1 MADRFV
7 SPVIADEDNPF
18 LTEGVRRRLDG
29 TAPEPLVDPSLP
41 TTTDNSSGFNRRV
54 RSAATNFASYGDA
67 IQGLGNQLVG
77 DQEAAQKHYQDY
89 NAAQERAQV
98 IGPEV
103 QTLEDV
109 QKRGNSPMAYAE
121 WAATQAVNFAP
132 DIIATVASGG
142 VGGAVG
148 STIARRAGL
157 AAVEGVAKRQA
168 AKATIANLA
177 EDVVAKQGADAA
189 QRVARAELTEATAAR
204 TLRNPAVKAG
214 LDAATE
220 TGMKAGQ
227 IAGATVGQYPGVV
240 ADSVG
245 ELQNTDQEGAWK
257 IGGTDVISAA
267 IGSLPAERFLSRL
280 GGNKAIRDEIT
291 TRARDMFPRI
301 AKEFGKQGALEGGTG
316 VAQAVVQLAG
326 HKWVNDNVDLLGPE
340 AFERYLAEAVGGFVA
355 GGSLSGAHTAGAASV
370 DLWKAGAEGRGA
382 KFDALKERLAKN
394 LRAAA
399 EGARKRAAE
408 GRETLRKKARPG
420 EPMDTPEGEAAAD
433 GAPSEGKS
441 ATDVFSDFYEKTK
454 DGASTAYNAAK
465 GAVQSA
471 ADRWR
476 GTNDKVQMDEDID
489 TESTRLAQNAMREKV
504 AQYESGET
512 APPLKDT
519 MGARPTNTA
528 PIELDNG
535 TQRLIATLFPKD
547 DGFWQ
552 RPEAARSMLRS
563 VEKIFT
569 GDQRTNRDNL
579 NIARMQEWFPEQI
592 ASWESTGPE
601 YADALREAQRQ
612 TRKQGADAEE
622 NAAERAAQQGE
633 IDAAARRDPNF
644 DDQATAVDDGDLTGD
659 APPPAFE
666 GIHAADANE
675 AGVYGDR
682 TALDSLPGM
691 DPSDP
696 AYGKAQQNARDFL
709 LGRKPAED
717 HYAGGGNS
725 RIFKEGK
732 NQEEYKAKLNSPST
746 IRLADS
752 ESFRAGNVMRS
763 KLLELGNSIQFVRK
777 QNPGLSTVEA
787 THQLITDL
795 TMAGVKL
802 DLSTLQS
809 GEIKNVDGDVV
820 GRLTPREVTQLRG
833 EVTTKSGKT
842 VSLKQKTGPVPAT
855 TGKEVADAA
864 ATKRTARDTPYAATP
879 GVAKEIG
886 AIEKRMAEVEAEYAK
901 RIEAAPNAERR
912 TAIEAKRDAFR
923 KTAAT
928 RLADARVAGLA
939 KEKSTLRES
948 REGTK
953 SLPNHNTEYG
963 RSTRIR
969 DDRPDQREISDVDQ
983 QFEKDRKQVPRDRP
997 PQTRIDPKKTAEEVA
1012 AIRNAK
1018 PGEAGDRAAGKRGGE
1033 RVSTISTIDDVKVS
1047 APYEH
1052 ITQGAHTEL
1061 RVLRR
1066 KLERLHEDKAKLDAR
1081 QAEITDGAERT
1092 KEDSHLDVKLRKV
1105 EADITQTEIDT
1116 ADAEQNYD
1124 QRRAEIGR
1132 EIGLKEID
1140 KELANGRLS
1149 LEKAHEQ
1156 RRALKNPDNINA
1168 ALNAFD
1174 KARDGGFDPKPT
1186 VVETRNDKAESEQ
1199 AHQEAVGQIDD
1210 AYVAHFGKKHQFD
1223 SRKDKATNIEEVFNR
1238 TLSTEEKA
1246 VLQLLGQGEL
1256 RAAKKAFSALPKEQ
1270 QTAMTLRRT
1279 MIDNLDNLNEDHP
1292 YREIMD
1298 ERVNETNVDAEA
1310 NIAAR
1315 KAAADKAKR
1324 DEASGKKEAPV
1335 EPLVG
1340 DKASLTRPTPREAKA
1355 ARAPTP
1361 MTPAERKSASIASEQ
1376 KKSAPNLLDAGR
1388 STKDKAELKAV
1399 EPLPTGQAESHAA
1412 REAARTPATRVES
1425 KPLTPAERAAEKAA
1439 NALKVAKLTFRE
1451 RVEAEVRRHQ
1461 EDILSGKT
1469 PSRDGLIGRSG
1480 LTAAQKKVY
1489 DELYAEPRTPDLVQ
1503 FDEDIKSNL
1512 DSIGDGDTHDYK
1524 AETGMVN
1531 ALLKS
1536 MGYTHKLTVKP
1547 MPDHFRIGPGDPG
1560 GVHAGT
1566 VGTIYIN
1573 PDLKGAERIEV
1584 IAHELGHNILRAEVA
1599 KAMNDGTTAKDASHF
1614 PEDALWATLQERNP
1628 ALHDALMA
1636 DFDKWHAANP
1646 LSTRAAVARA
1656 SRAPQ
1661 HRAKAT
1667 LARNTR
1673 NKNTIGDLSEA
1684 KQKYTLSRDEWFADQ
1699 IARAL
1704 TSKPEATDIVG
1715 QFFKTIADALRK
1727 LYDTLFA
1734 AGSSKWAPAPSV
1746 EKFVHSLFNPDVDAV
1761 KEVFG
1766 HTTSAESAAAAVEA
1780 AVANSMPPLDPEG
1793 AAARRAHAADFYARK
1808 AGKGAAAQ
1816 KTDAAGKVSDINEPP
1831 AGAPPSGPPS
1841 EPPSNVVHVPD
1852 GLPPNHSPKTV
1863 EATMRF
1869 VRDVLSP
1876 KTRMTLERVLT
1887 RGPLVK
1893 QLREIYK
1900 DNPRYRQLLDSATHG
1915 LEGRI
1920 ALAYIA
1926 WKDGK
1931 LNTGPEGTSA
1941 LKSANDDLM
1950 ALMGVAGEGDL
1961 ALRTFDDIA
1970 TGYINRLKEAGKT
1983 YDVHAED
1990 HRSIGT
1996 NKQRAAFNARKKA
2009 ALDAGREF
2017 TESNSRGKLNKAVQR
2032 ASEIKA
2038 RVTEP
2043 LSKFWDSKFSRAWA
2057 AGIPA
2062 WRQIASKIQRP
2073 GGTTG
2078 DDLGFTPIKTHTT
2091 AIYLHRASQAFEG
2104 LDDRELHKAITYLQR
2119 GPKSTTPHTGGP
2131 KVQAAVDKVNAL
2143 MTELHAY
2150 AKEAGVD
2157 IGFRDGY
2164 FPVVLDLRN
2173 EKARS
2178 DLTDLYMKPEYEQR
2192 IREIFGALEG
2202 QGSETPK
2209 GSPRARRAAAAQKA
2223 APRDLPPVK
2232 QEVLDFFASA
2242 RDKLSRRP
2250 DSEHAVAMNEA
2261 IVESFKAGDVPA
2273 LERHIKAAVKRR
2285 NKFDDGSA
2293 TARLIDLEIRYA
2305 HARIADLNAHFSE
2318 PGSAAPAA
2326 STEVPNAEHP
2336 NAPKAPKGEKP
2347 KSTRPIEDLVK
2358 DLVDGAMHG
2367 PEGIMSS
2374 AGDGAPNFKGAN
2386 YRLSSFIYE
2395 LGSEADIKKFASLQ
2409 SKNPAEILG
2418 RYIEPLINRAEYA
2431 RRFGDDGAG
2440 AQKLL
2445 DDMAK
2450 QGATPAQV
2458 TEAKNML
2465 KAALGTYGAEGSPT
2479 LAAIS
2484 PALAAKFAGP
2494 KSKAFI
2500 QGAQAYQNARLLPLA
2515 TLSSL
2520 VDPIGI
2526 AVRTGGDF
2534 KTAWDGFKLGIKS
2547 LYDKGTR
2554 EDIHALL
2561 ATLGSTE
2568 DFEAG
2573 LTLNSTFGG
2582 GESPLSRRSNE
2593 IVFKINGLAGW
2604 TRATRY
2610 MALEAANGFMLKH
2623 KDGANDTSV
2632 RYLDEL
2638 GLKPGDVREVYDLP
2652 VSGKGDAK
2660 RRVDLLT
2667 DAERKSATKEALA
2680 SDDRVRKA
2688 MMQFVD
2694 ESILRPNSQQVPLW
2708 YSDPYM
2714 GLVTQYKAFA
2724 YAMFDQ
2730 IGGRIARELKH
2741 GNPMVLLPAL
2751 AYLPVTAMAELLREF
2766 LQYGTEGNPRR
2777 KGWGVSEYTA
2787 LAVSKNVAVKGPKF
2801 EVQSDVAQD
2810 VQRRRIPGSSQIGPT
2825 AGQVR
2830 DAIGGDPGKA
2840 FESALPGSALYRKWN
2855 DDRAKPDGTDDR
2867 AVRG

>member
-1 MADRFV
+1 MAAND
-7 SPVIADEDNPF
+7 PLDPNTPNPF
-18 LTEGVRRRLDG
+18 VTDEMRRRSQ
-29 TAPEPLVDPSLP
+29 PFEEPVYREG
-41 TTTDNSSGFNRRV
+41 SGVSDQTGGFVRRV

-77 DQEAAQKHYQDY
+77 NQEAAQKHYQDY

-98 IGPEV
+98 IGPDV

-109 QKRGNSPMAYAE
+109 ERRGNTPGAYAE

-132 DIIATVASGG
+132 DIIATVGTGG

-148 STIARRAGL
+148 GTIARRAGL
-157 AAVEGVAKRQA
+157 AAVEGAAKRQA
-168 AKATIANLA
+168 AKATITNLA
-177 EDVVAKQGADAA
+177 EDVVKTQGTGAA
-189 QRVARAELTEATAAR
+189 QRVARAELAEATAAR
-204 TLRNPAVKAG
+204 TLRNPGVQAG
-214 LDAATE
+214 LDATTA

-257 IGGTDVISAA
+257 IGGTDVVSAA

-280 GGNKAIRDEIT
+280 GGNKAIREEIT

-399 EGARKRAAE
+399 DAARNRAAAGAESVRKRTRA
-408 GRETLRKKARPG
+408 G
-420 EPMDTPEGEAAAD
+420 EPMDTPEGET
-433 GAPSEGKS
+433 STEGKS

-454 DGASTAYNAAK
+454 DGAATAYNAAK

-489 TESTRLAQNAMREKV
+489 TESTNLARNAMREKV
-504 AQYESGET
+504 EQYESGET

-519 MGARPTNTA
+519 MGARPTNNRHADALGLKTGVQRVVSTWFPSDH
-528 PIELDNG
+528 PIWEYPDVARSVIKSTEKILTG
-535 TQRLIATLFPKD
+535 AERTPKD
-547 DGFWQ
+547 D
-552 RPEAARSMLRS
+552 E
-563 VEKIFT
+563 
-569 GDQRTNRDNL
+569 
-579 NIARMQEWFPEQI
+579 NIALMQRAFPEKI
-592 ASWESTGPE
+592 ASWEAVGPE
-601 YADALREAQRQ
+601 NAAPLREAQKLTRRQ
-612 TRKQGADAEE
+612 DPDSVASKANVTNES
-622 NAAERAAQQGE
+622 AQQGE

-644 DDQATAVDDGDLTGD
+644 DDQATAVDDGDQTGD

-682 TALDSLPGM
+682 TALDSLPSM
-691 DPSDP
+691 SPSDP
-696 AYGKAQQNARDFL
+696 DYGKAQQNARDFL

-717 HYAGGGNS
+717 HFAGGGNS

-802 DLSTLQS
+802 DLSTLQH
-809 GEIKNVDGDVV
+809 GEIKTVDGDVV

-833 EVTTKSGKT
+833 EVTTKSGKK

-879 GVAKEIG
+879 GVAKELG
-886 AIEKRMAEVEAEYAK
+886 AIEGRMAEVEAEYAK

-912 TAIEAKRDAFR
+912 AAIEAKRDAFR

-928 RLADARVAGLA
+928 RLADARVAGIA
-939 KEKSTLRES
+939 KEKASAGDS

-953 SLPNHNTEYG
+953 TLPGEK

-969 DDRPDQREISDVDQ
+969 DGRPDQREISDVDQ
-983 QFEKDRKQVPRDRP
+983 QFEKDRKQVPRDKP
-997 PQTRIDPKKTAEEVA
+997 PQTQIDPKKTAEEVA
-1012 AIRNAK
+1012 AIRDAK

-1081 QAEITDGAERT
+1081 QSEIEDGAETTRD
-1092 KEDSHLDVKLRKV
+1092 DSHLGVKLRKV
-1105 EADITQTEIDT
+1105 EADIAQTEIDT

-1186 VVETRNDKAESEQ
+1186 VIETRNDKAESEQ
-1199 AHQEAVGQIDD
+1199 AHSEAVGQIED
-1210 AYVAHFGKKHQFD
+1210 AYVAHFGKEHKFD
-1223 SRKDKATNIEEVFNR
+1223 SREDKATNIEEVFNR
-1238 TLSTEEKA
+1238 KLSNREKS
-1246 VLQLLGQGEL
+1246 VLRMLGQGKT
-1256 RAAKKAFSALPKEQ
+1256 RAAKNAFNALPKER
-1270 QTAMTLRRT
+1270 QTAMTLHRT
-1279 MIDNLDNLNEDHP
+1279 MLDNLDNLNEDHP
-1292 YREIMD
+1292 YRKIMD
-1298 ERVNETNVDAEA
+1298 DRVNETNIDAEA

-1324 DEASGKKEAPV
+1324 EASGKTAAP
-1335 EPLVG
+1335 
-1340 DKASLTRPTPREAKA
+1340 AKA
-1355 ARAPTP
+1355 PT
-1361 MTPAERKSASIASEQ
+1361 Q
-1376 KKSAPNLLDAGR
+1376 GKSAPNLLDAGR

-1399 EPLPTGQAESHAA
+1399 EPLPTGQAESRAA

-1439 NALKVAKLTFRE
+1439 NALKVPKLTFRE

-1461 EDILSGKT
+1461 EDILSGKP
-1469 PSRDGLIGRSG
+1469 PSRDDLIGRSG
-1480 LTAAQKKVY
+1480 LTDAQKKVY
-1489 DELYAEPRTPDLVQ
+1489 DELYGEADRVQ

-1531 ALLKS
+1531 ALLKR

-1560 GVHAGT
+1560 GAHIGAQS
-1566 VGTIYIN
+1566 TIYIN

-1599 KAMNDGTTAKDASHF
+1599 KALGDGTTAKDVGNFH
-1614 PEDALWATLQERNP
+1614 EDALWATLQERNP

-1636 DFDKWHAANP
+1636 DFDKWQAANP
-1646 LSTRAAVARA
+1646 LSTRAAAARA
-1656 SRAPQ
+1656 SRAPR
-1661 HRAKAT
+1661 HRAKAI

-1684 KQKYTLSRDEWFADQ
+1684 KQKYTHSKDEWFADQ

-1727 LYDTLFA
+1727 LYDTMFA

-1746 EKFVHSLFNPDVDAV
+1746 EKFVQSLFNPDVTAV

-1766 HTTSAESAAAAVEA
+1766 HTTSAESAAAAIKA
-1780 AVANSMPPLDPEG
+1780 AVANSLPLDPEG

-1808 AGKGAAAQ
+1808 AGKGAATQ
-1816 KTDAAGKVSDINEPP
+1816 KVDAAGKVSDINEPP
-1831 AGAPPSGPPS
+1831 TGEPPADGGAIGPPA
-1841 EPPSNVVHVPD
+1841 EPPSNIVHVSD

-1863 EATMRF
+1863 AATMRF

-1900 DNPRYRQLLDSATHG
+1900 DNPRYRKLLDSASHG

-1931 LNTGPEGTSA
+1931 LTTGPEARSA
-1941 LKSANDDLM
+1941 LTDVNDDLM
-1950 ALMGVAGEGDL
+1950 SLMGVAGEGDL

-1970 TGYINRLKEAGKT
+1970 TGYINRLKEAGKE

-1990 HRSIGT
+1990 
-1996 NKQRAAFNARKKA
+1996 QRAVGTRAQRDAFNARKKA

-2091 AIYLHRASQAFEG
+2091 ARYLRKASQAFEG

-2178 DLTDLYMKPEYEQR
+2178 DLTELYSKPEYEQR

-2209 GSPRARRAAAAQKA
+2209 GSPRARRAAAAQKV

-2242 RDKLSRRP
+2242 RDKLRRRP

-2273 LERHIKAAVKRR
+2273 LERHIKAAAKRR
-2285 NKFDDGSA
+2285 NNFDDGSS
-2293 TARLIDLEIRYA
+2293 TAKLIDLEIRYA
-2305 HARIADLNAHFSE
+2305 HARIADLKAHFSE

-2326 STEVPNAEHP
+2326 SAEVPNAEHP

-2418 RYIEPLINRAEYA
+2418 RYIEPLVNRAEYA

-2458 TEAKNML
+2458 AEAKNML

-2526 AVRTGGDF
+2526 AVRSGGDF
-2534 KTAWDGFKLGIKS
+2534 KTAWDGFKVGVKS

-2554 EDIHALL
+2554 EDIHHLL

-2573 LTLNSTFGG
+2573 LTLNSAFGG
-2582 GESPLSRRSNE
+2582 GESPLSRRTNE
-2593 IVFKINGLAGW
+2593 IVFKLNGLAGW

-2623 KDGANDTSV
+2623 MDGANDKSV

-2638 GLKPGDVREVYDLP
+2638 GLKPGDVREVYELP
-2652 VSGKGDAK
+2652 ASGKGDAK

-2667 DAERKSATKEALA
+2667 DAERKTATKEALA

-2741 GNPMVLLPAL
+2741 GNPAVLLPAL

-2810 VQRRRIPGSSQIGPT
+2810 VQRRRLPGSSQIGPT

-2855 DDRAKPDGTDDR
+2855 DDRAKTDGTDDR
-2867 AVRG
+2867 ASRA